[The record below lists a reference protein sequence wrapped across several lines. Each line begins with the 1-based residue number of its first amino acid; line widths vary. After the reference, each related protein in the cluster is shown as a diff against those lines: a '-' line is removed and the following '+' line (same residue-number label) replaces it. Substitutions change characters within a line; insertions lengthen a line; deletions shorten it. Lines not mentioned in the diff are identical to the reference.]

1 MEVRASKRF
10 RSTQEK
16 REIVEETLRAGASV
30 SVVARAHDV
39 NANQVFRWRK
49 LYREGQ
55 LEVDESTT
63 RLRLLPVKVTDV
75 AVQKMRVSAKPKA
88 KFKSNGIIDIDL
100 GHAGLRI
107 EGAADPDCVR
117 AALAGL
123 IR

>member
-1 MEVRASKRF
+1 MEVRGSKRF
-10 RSTQEK
+10 WSTQEK
-16 REIVEETLRAGASV
+16 REIVDETLRAGSSV

-49 LYREGQ
+49 LYRDGQ
-55 LEVDESTT
+55 LEVEESTT
-63 RLRLLPVKVTDV
+63 GLLPVKVTDV
-75 AVQKMRVSAKPKA
+75 AVQKMRPSAKQKS

-100 GHAGLRI
+100 GHARLRI

>member
-1 MEVRASKRF
+1 
-10 RSTQEK
+10 
-16 REIVEETLRAGASV
+16 
-30 SVVARAHDV
+30 VVARAHDV

-55 LEVDESTT
+55 LEVEQSAS
-63 RLRLLPVKVTDV
+63 RLLPVKVADV
-75 AVQKMRVSAKPKA
+75 AVQDMRLSVDQ
-88 KFKSNGIIDIDL
+88 KSKLKRNGIIDIDL
-100 GHAGLRI
+100 GHARLRI

>member
-1 MEVRASKRF
+1 MEVRGSKRF
-10 RSTQEK
+10 WSTQEK
-16 REIVEETLRAGASV
+16 REIIEETLRAGASV

-55 LEVDESTT
+55 LEVEESTT
-63 RLRLLPVKVTDV
+63 RLLPVKVTDV
-75 AVQKMRVSAKPKA
+75 ADQEMRLSVKRKS
-88 KFKSNGIIDIDL
+88 KFKSDGIIDIDL
-100 GHAGLRI
+100 GHARLRI
-107 EGAADPDCVR
+107 EGAADADCVR